1 MSKRAPSTAQLLV
14 IAGFA
19 LSCFGI
25 LLFLWIT
32 FGGPTPF
39 KAKTY
44 EVKVPF
50 QEATQ
55 LAQQSDVRISGVS
68 VGKVQ
73 NIEESPDGQQAEAT
87 IDIEDKYAPIP
98 KGTRAILRTKTLLG
112 ETYVELTPG
121 NSNGPQ
127 LHDGA
132 TLAKANVAESVQLD
146 EIFRTFDKP
155 TRAAFQEWMQEG
167 ATAIAGQGQSLST
180 AFAELDPFFGE
191 FDKLFRLLDTQRL
204 AVKQLFSNG
213 TTTFR
218 ALRGREGQLA
228 SLIRSS
234 NAVFSTTAARD
245 RDIEALFR
253 AFPTFEDEQ
262 RLTFNRLKRFALNSD
277 PLFRQLVPA
286 AEQLSPT
293 LIAFSRL
300 APQAKGLFEGL
311 EPVIDRAPNGLGS
324 LRRFLRSDFPVLLRA
339 VDPFLRNLN
348 PLISGLG
355 LYKREFA
362 GLLGNATSAF
372 NAVHLSSQG
381 KQVHYLRLLGPFSP
395 DSLAGYSNRLTV
407 NRNSAYSRPGAYS
420 RLTKGLLNFDTR
432 QCSSGIT
439 AHLDPDTPNESA
451 FNERTEGDVEK
462 ATDFYERLKAFAF
475 GGQEDSA
482 SIPAP
487 GCEQQAP
494 LEPIYGSGPATTYQH
509 TFEQGNEPPASRD
522 SSGAA
527 PRKRGGLS
535 AAPFDFHLRRK
546 RLSSVPASA
555 SECRERRGRP

>member
-39 KAKTY
+39 KAKPY
-44 EVKVPF
+44 EIKVPF

-73 NIEESPDGQQAEAT
+73 NIEESPDGQQAQAT

-98 KGTRAILRTKTLLG
+98 VGTRAILRTKTLLG

-121 NSNGPQ
+121 DSEGPK

-132 TLAKANVAESVQLD
+132 VLARANVAESVQLD
-146 EIFRTFDKP
+146 EIFRTFDQR

-167 ATAIAGQGQSLST
+167 ATAISGQGQSLSN
-180 AFAELDPFFGE
+180 AFAEFDPFFTE
-191 FDKLFRLLDTQRL
+191 FDHLFRLLDTQRL

-213 TTTFR
+213 AVTFR
-218 ALRGREGQLA
+218 ALRGRGGQLA
-228 SLIRSS
+228 DLIRNS
-234 NAVFSTTAARD
+234 NEVFSTTAARN

-262 RLTFNRLKRFALNSD
+262 RLTFDRLKTFALNSD

-300 APQAKGLFEGL
+300 APQAKGFFEGL
-311 EPVIDRAPNGLGS
+311 EPVISRAPNGLGS
-324 LRRFLRSDFPVLLRA
+324 LRTFLRSDFPVLLRA

-348 PLISGLG
+348 PILTGLG
-355 LYKREFA
+355 LYKNEVTS
-362 GLLGNATSAF
+362 LLGNVAAAT

-381 KQVHYLRLLGPFSP
+381 EQIHYLRLLGPLGP
-395 DSLAGYSNRLTV
+395 ETLATYPSRTTT
-407 NRNSAYSRPGAYS
+407 NRNSAYSQPRYAE
-420 RLTKGLLNFDTR
+420 RLAKGLLNFHTA

-439 AHLDPDTPNESA
+439 AHLNPNTPNEPA
-451 FNERTEGDVEK
+451 FNKRTDGDIAK
-462 ATDFYERLKAFAF
+462 ATNFYERLKHYAF
-475 GGQEDSA
+475 GDQDDSS

-487 GCEQQAP
+487 GCDPQGPFQ
-494 LEPIYGSGPATTYQH
+494 PIYGNGAATTYQH
-509 TFEQGNEPPASRD
+509 TFEQG
-522 SSGAA
+522 
-527 PRKRGGLS
+527 K
-535 AAPFDFHLRRK
+535 
-546 RLSSVPASA
+546 
-555 SECRERRGRP
+555 